1 VYRVVFKNQTGVL
14 DIFWYW
20 EKIIF
25 LGAGANKSIFLYYV
39 MWMLIFVPQE
49 NRQWGSATGYNCGAT
64 PLSFEYDKIRR
75 SPILFSRGSVSKGVV
90 VG

>member
-25 LGAGANKSIFLYYV
+25 LGADAKKSIVLYLV
-39 MWMLIFVPQE
+39 RWMLILIPQE
-49 NRQWGSATGYNCGAT
+49 NRRWGSATGYNCGIT